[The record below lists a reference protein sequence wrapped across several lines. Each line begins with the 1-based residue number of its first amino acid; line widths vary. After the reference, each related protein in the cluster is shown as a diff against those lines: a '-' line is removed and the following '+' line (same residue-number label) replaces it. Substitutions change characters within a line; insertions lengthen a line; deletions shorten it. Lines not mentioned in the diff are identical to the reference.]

1 VVAVGHGMSDVTML
15 ESNLSAPGTARRLVA
30 EACAGWQPGRANIA
44 LLLTSELVTNAVKHA
59 PGLITLRVMQEP
71 GRVCVEVGDSNPVPP
86 RPIHPDPGAPDE
98 GPIHGLHIVEGLA
111 DRWGSRPRRRGK
123 VVWFCLTEE
132 TEPA

>member
-1 VVAVGHGMSDVTML
+1 MAVGRGVSDVTML

-30 EACAGWQPGRANIA
+30 EACATWQPGRANIA

-59 PGLITLRVMQEP
+59 PGLITLRVLREG

-86 RPIHPDPGAPDE
+86 QPIRADPGAADE

-111 DRWGSRPRRRGK
+111 DHWGSRPRRRGK

>member
-1 VVAVGHGMSDVTML
+1 VSDVTML

-30 EACAGWQPGRANIA
+30 EACATWQPGRANIA

-59 PGLITLRVMQEP
+59 PGLITLRVLQEDR
-71 GRVCVEVGDSNPVPP
+71 RVCVEVGDSNPVPP
-86 RPIHPDPGAPDE
+86 QPIQADPAAPDE

-123 VVWFCLTEE
+123 VVWFCLAEE
-132 TEPA
+132 PEPA